1 MAAGLV
7 QASRQRLKAQHQSET
22 TLITIAAIAK
32 NEGPYLLEWIAYHR
46 VVGADRIVIMDNDST
61 DGSQF
66 LLRALDGIDAVTY
79 IPWPTRTV
87 YKNFEKH
94 RTGPQ
99 VPAYHF
105 AWRLEQHLGRT
116 GWIGFID
123 LDEFV
128 VPTAAE
134 SIGEVLGQFPEAS
147 AVGVNWRIFGSGGLE
162 TQPAGLVMKNFTRRA
177 ADNFTANRH
186 VKTFARVSKIINP
199 GIHVPSRL
207 DGPIVDVAGEKIDL
221 MQGGV
226 LPSVASGG
234 MHINHYFTK
243 SRAEWERK
251 RRRGRAPMVVSD
263 PRRIR
268 DNSVFDAHD
277 RNEVEDASILRFLP
291 ETLAEIGRLRRKIRL
306 WLPQA
311 AGLFLEEDG

>member
-1 MAAGLV
+1 
-7 QASRQRLKAQHQSET
+7 
-22 TLITIAAIAK
+22 
-32 NEGPYLLEWIAYHR
+32 
-46 VVGADRIVIMDNDST
+46 MDNDST

-66 LLRALDGIDAVTY
+66 LLRALDGVGAVTY
-79 IPWPTRTV
+79 VPWPMRTV

-94 RTGPQ
+94 LTGPQ

-105 AWRLEQHLGRT
+105 AWLVERKLGRN

-128 VPTAAE
+128 VPTAAA
-134 SIGEVLGQFPEAS
+134 SIGKVLGQFPEAS
-147 AVGVNWRIFGSGGLE
+147 GVGVNWRVFGSSGLE
-162 TQPAGLVMKNFTRRA
+162 TQPAGLVMENFTRRA
-177 ADNFTANRH
+177 ADDFSPNRH

-207 DGPIVDVAGEKIDL
+207 EGPIVNIAGEEIDL
-221 MQGGV
+221 ERDG
-226 LPSVASGG
+226 LLSTSVSGG

-251 RRRGRAPMVVSD
+251 RRRGRAPMVISD
-263 PRRIR
+263 PQRIR

-277 RNEVEDASILRFLP
+277 RNEVEDVSILRFLP
-291 ETLAEIGRLRRKIRL
+291 EVRAEIGRLRRKIRL
-306 WLPQA
+306 WLPKA
-311 AGLFLEEDG
+311 EGLFLEECG